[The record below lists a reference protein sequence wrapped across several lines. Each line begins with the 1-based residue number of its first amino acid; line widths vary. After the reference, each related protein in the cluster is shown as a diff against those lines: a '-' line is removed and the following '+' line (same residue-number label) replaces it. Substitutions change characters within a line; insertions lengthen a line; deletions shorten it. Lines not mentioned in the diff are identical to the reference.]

1 MAPRPAR
8 CRPESHFKQQGAAD
22 CSAPC
27 ARFYRMS
34 NELASLGALAVACL
48 FAAAILFRAWLRR
61 RSRPALIAAVLVLV
75 LGAGAV
81 VVVLLGVPYRSVV
94 GPAFIV
100 AILAILVSARIDRRN
115 P

>member
-1 MAPRPAR
+1 
-8 CRPESHFKQQGAAD
+8 
-22 CSAPC
+22 
-27 ARFYRMS
+27 MS

-48 FAAAILFRAWLRR
+48 FTAAILFRSWLRR
-61 RSRPALIAAVLVLV
+61 RTLPPLIAAAVVLV

-81 VVVLLGVPYRSVV
+81 VLVMLGVPYRTVV

-100 AILAILVSARIDRRN
+100 AILAVLVSARLERRG